1 MLKLKYEETA
11 NVGDVIKAFD
21 FEPMN
26 HPDYP
31 DRFLIGRVIAKG
43 DCEFDDGAPGFAAYT
58 VEVLES
64 PEYPERVGATMFV
77 PFETFMEY
85 EGRVSLVEAA

>member
-1 MLKLKYEETA
+1 MLKYEMTA
-11 NVGDVIKAFD
+11 EIGDVIKAFD
-21 FEPMN
+21 FEPID

-43 DCEFDDGAPGFAAYT
+43 EVEGGFDAYT

-64 PEYPERVGATMFV
+64 PEYEKRVGATMYV

-85 EGRVSLVEAA
+85 EGRVTLVEAA